1 MPLAIFLLLFPAVS
15 FAETADYSIYQDSIP
30 KITVR
35 CTADLADGWEYQ
47 LFPKDVTY
55 YGIYIDE
62 RVKNKCTATRI
73 TGKDT
78 LVNIPGKALTPMII
92 PDQQNPPEFIITNLP
107 LKDGQWLMGKSFP
120 NRMLFPG
127 ESIPFMGSWL
137 YATGVPQTNVHVP
150 DPFTAINDYKLILRQ
165 PSRDG
170 RSIQEETLFTMTLAG
185 NGAYYEGG
193 IHIRWIGDLDQDGK
207 IDILLTY
214 ATDYK
219 CFDVILFLSSK
230 AEGNRLL
237 SEAARHR
244 TCRC

>member
-1 MPLAIFLLLFPAVS
+1 MPLNLLLFLFPAVS
-15 FAETADYSIYQDSIP
+15 FAETADYAISQDSIP

-35 CTADLADGWEYQ
+35 CTADLVNGWESQ
-47 LFPKDVTY
+47 LFPKDETY
-55 YGIYIDE
+55 YGIYVDE
-62 RVKNKCTATRI
+62 KVKNKCTATKI

-78 LVNIPGKALTPMII
+78 LVNITGKALTPMII
-92 PDQQNPPEFIITNLP
+92 PDQQSPPEFIITNLP
-107 LKDGQWLMGKSFP
+107 LKDGQGFTGKTFP
-120 NRMLFPG
+120 DKLLFPG

-137 YATGVPQTNVHVP
+137 FATGDPQTNVHIA

-170 RSIQEETLFTMTLAG
+170 RSFQEETLFTMNLVG

-219 CFDVILFLSSK
+219 CFDVMLFLSSK
-230 AEGNRLL
+230 AEGSSLL
-237 SEAARHR
+237 GEAARHR
-244 TCRC
+244 TCKC